1 MVFMWTKLL
10 VNFNWTTRKNLVGLF
25 DWREIS
31 DQYNGECFDWLIHS
45 PNAKLRGM
53 LRLIG
58 HNIPSN
64 QTHHPVKQTIQ
75 PIKNDFYYCRAMLRG
90 GSTLLSGRGL
100 TDGMRSIL
108 LDPLAFS

>member
-1 MVFMWTKLL
+1 LLNKRKLL
-10 VNFNWTTRKNLVGLF
+10 TF
-25 DWREIS
+25 I
-31 DQYNGECFDWLIHS
+31 LIGATWQKVIFGKFES
-45 PNAKLRGM
+45 QRGM